1 MAAKN
6 RTNEFISEKEKSGNP
21 REKEAL
27 EYLKKH
33 KITELFDNFT
43 AQMLFTRPCKY
54 LLSIN

>member
-54 LLSIN
+54 LSIN

>member
-33 KITELFDNFT
+33 KIITIF
-43 AQMLFTRPCKY
+43 
-54 LLSIN
+54 